1 VALTFGQTIKKRGF
15 LKRFT
20 IHKALYFRGD
30 FLLKA
35 VTVVVFVITGMEFY
49 FPIKKID
56 LSLLILSKDFL

>member
-1 VALTFGQTIKKRGF
+1 VALTFGRTIKKRGF

-35 VTVVVFVITGMEFY
+35 VTVVVFVITGKEFY
-49 FPIKKID
+49 FPIK
-56 LSLLILSKDFL
+56 